1 LERVEMTRGI
11 CADPIKELERRRKLG
26 AAHKGKIVSEETRQK
41 MSEAIKGK
49 IISEEHRQKL
59 SETHKGKIISKETRE
74 KMREAHKKRMGPDH
88 KGDPRKK
95 STCTTITEHHETMKD
110 DPEHLSTDFIQKLIG
125 KDCKI

>member
-1 LERVEMTRGI
+1 MMPK
-11 CADPIKELERRRKLG
+11 DPVKAAETRRKMHEARLG
-26 AAHKGKIVSEETRQK
+26 EKHPMFGKHLSEEHRRK
-41 MSEAIKGK
+41 IGEAQKGK
-49 IISEEHRQKL
+49 IISEEFRQKM
-59 SETHKGKIISKETRE
+59 SELHKGKIISKETRE

>member
-1 LERVEMTRGI
+1 MTRGI

-49 IISEEHRQKL
+49 IIS
-59 SETHKGKIISKETRE
+59 KETRE
-74 KMREAHKKRMGPDH
+74 KMREAHKKRMGSNH
-88 KGDPRKK
+88 KGDPRRK